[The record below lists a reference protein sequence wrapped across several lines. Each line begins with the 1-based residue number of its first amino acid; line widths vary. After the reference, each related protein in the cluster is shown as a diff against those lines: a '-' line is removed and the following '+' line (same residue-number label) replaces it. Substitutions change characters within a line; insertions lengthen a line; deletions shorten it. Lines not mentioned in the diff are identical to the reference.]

1 MDGKFDEDK
10 ALQINARMRTAL
22 SVAQSSSNAL
32 LSIRIAPSADNGIG
46 RNFGKRDVINTMQLA
61 MQEIQASTTGRFL
74 IEGYLNPNAIVDPG
88 WSGANNGST
97 LNYPER
103 WEFTPIGTGSLA
115 QVIYHGSGATITGGD
130 NIFSFY
136 TEGATTGNITTYDLS
151 TSRELGTSI
160 LSGDGNGWISGSSTA
175 TAPGFPN
182 GPDVLTIVATNLD
195 ATAART
201 VSAKVSWTEAQA

>member
-1 MDGKFDEDK
+1 M
-10 ALQINARMRTAL
+10 
-22 SVAQSSSNAL
+22 
-32 LSIRIAPSADNGIG
+32 
-46 RNFGKRDVINTMQLA
+46 
-61 MQEIQASTTGRFL
+61 
-74 IEGYLNPNAIVDPG
+74 
-88 WSGANNGST
+88 
-97 LNYPER
+97 
-103 WEFTPIGTGSLA
+103 A